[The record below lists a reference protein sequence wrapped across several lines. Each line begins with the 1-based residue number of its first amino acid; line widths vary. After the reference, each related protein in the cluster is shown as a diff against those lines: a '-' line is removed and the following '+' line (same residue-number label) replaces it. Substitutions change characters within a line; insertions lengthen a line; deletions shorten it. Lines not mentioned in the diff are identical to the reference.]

1 MTHPLTPDGTPLAP
15 LKLANLAV
23 SFLLELCALAA
34 FAYWGFQVGP
44 NPFVKILL
52 GLGTPILVGVV
63 WGIFI
68 APRAYVTLPRPL
80 NLTLRLVVFGLAALS
95 LAAIGL
101 TTLAWILAIVVIVNY
116 TLIILWKQ

>member
-1 MTHPLTPDGTPLAP
+1 MTHQPVSDGTPLAP

-44 NPFVKILL
+44 NLFVKFLL

-68 APRAYVTLPRPL
+68 APRAYITLPRPL
-80 NLTLRLVVFGLAALS
+80 NLTLRLIVFGLAALS
-95 LAAIGL
+95 LAAVSL
-101 TTLAWILAIVVIVNY
+101 TTLAWLLAIVVIVNY
-116 TLIILWKQ
+116 ALVIIWKQ